1 MVQFTSGS
9 ESAVLSIIE
18 CLTNNL
24 GLFLQ
29 NCKNIATHRHSCKL
43 ESFGLRE
50 SHTALVMSCMRDVK
64 MAFMSQRRVVHHL
77 IHAMQADP
85 HRDLVFGRTTLETAS
100 ACYSTC
106 FFHLSSRLNLVL
118 LYAWNLSQ
126 KIRKFSLFI
135 AKFEILIEFSQN
147 LFKFLPFPELVSTTQ
162 I

>member
-1 MVQFTSGS
+1 MK
-9 ESAVLSIIE
+9 SIIE
-18 CLTNNL
+18 CHTYNL
-24 GLFLQ
+24 KPFLQ
-29 NCKNIATHRHSCKL
+29 NFKSIALPCHSCKL
-43 ESFGLRE
+43 ESFGLQETRTGLE
-50 SHTALVMSCMRDVK
+50 KSCTQVVK
-64 MAFMSQRRVVHHL
+64 MAIMRHLRVVHHL
-77 IHAMQADP
+77 LHALLADP
-85 HRDLVFGRTTLETAS
+85 HKDLVFGRTTLETAS